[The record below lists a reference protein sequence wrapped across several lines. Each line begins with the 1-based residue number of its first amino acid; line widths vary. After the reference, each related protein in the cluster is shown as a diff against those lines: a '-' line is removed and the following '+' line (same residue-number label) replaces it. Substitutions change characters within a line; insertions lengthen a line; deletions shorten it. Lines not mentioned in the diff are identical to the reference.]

1 MAKLQMQRV
10 SICALKRDRKAV
22 LEKLQSLGIMEVNT
36 IEDESLTKMDT
47 SPAKQRFDR
56 KVHQTETALEIL
68 NTYVPEKKSM
78 FASLEGRRDV
88 ENHDFSQA
96 VFSRKKVVD
105 TAKRIAAV
113 DKEIADKKATILK
126 METQI
131 DSMQP
136 WLNLEVPLDFKG
148 TEKTGMLVGTMD
160 PETTLENIYTYL
172 KEFDDSLEAVEVDI
186 ISKDR
191 NATYVSV
198 IALKEILGKVEEAL
212 RLNGF
217 TKPANPVNM
226 VPRDYVE
233 QLKVDIKSCEEE
245 IADNE
250 KEIETLAASRREIE
264 MVADYYR
271 MRKDKYEV
279 LGLLPQ
285 SERTFFVSGYMPA
298 EEVPKIK
305 KEIEEK
311 YQCVVDVEEIKEEE
325 EAPVVLKNGTF
336 ASSIE
341 GVIESYGLPGKED
354 IDPSKVTAFFYVV
367 FFGLMLSDAA
377 YGIIVSLAC
386 FILLKKFPKM
396 SQAMKK
402 SLRLFMYCGVST
414 MIWGFLFGGFFGD
427 LIAIV
432 SKTFFGHEVV
442 LKPLWFAPLEQ
453 PMKLLIFSMLLGVI
467 HLFVGLGIKGYICL
481 KDKKYLDFVCDVI
494 FWYMMLIGLILML
507 VPSQI
512 FVSMSQMEITFP
524 PVVNTLAKVLAIAG
538 ALGILLMSG
547 RNSKNIAL
555 RLGLGAYDLYNVTGW
570 LSDVLSYSRLLALGL
585 ATGVVASV
593 INQMGSM
600 AGGGIL
606 GMIIFIFAFFV
617 GHIFNMGINLLGA
630 YVHTCRLQ
638 YVEFFGK
645 FYEGGGRPFNPFKSK
660 TNYVEVKED

>member
-10 SICALKRDRKAV
+10 SICALKRDRKAI
-22 LEKLQSLGIMEVNT
+22 LEKLQSLGTLEVNV

-56 KVHQTETALEIL
+56 KVHQTQTALEIL

-88 ENHDFSQA
+88 ESHDFSQA

-105 TAKRIAAV
+105 TAKRVAAV
-113 DKEIADKKATILK
+113 DKEIAEKKATILK
-126 METQI
+126 MEAQI

-136 WLNLEVPLDFKG
+136 WLSLEVPLDFKG

-191 NATYVSV
+191 NATYVSA

-226 VPRDYVE
+226 VPKDYVE
-233 QLKVDIKSCEEE
+233 QLKVDIQSCEAE
-245 IADNE
+245 IADSK
-250 KEIETLAASRREIE
+250 KEMETLAATRREIE

-285 SERTFFVSGYMPA
+285 SERTFFLSGYMPA
-298 EEVPKIK
+298 EEVPKIE
-305 KEIEEK
+305 KEIASK
-311 YQCVVDVEEIKEEE
+311 YQCVVDIEEIKEEE
-325 EAPVVLKNGTF
+325 EPPVVLKNGAF

-341 GVIESYGLPGKED
+341 GVVESYGLPGKND
-354 IDPSKVTAFFYVV
+354 IDPSKITMVFFII

-377 YGIIVSLAC
+377 YGAIVSIVC
-386 FILLKKFPKM
+386 FILLKKFPKISEGM
-396 SQAMKK
+396 RK
-402 SLRLFMYCGVST
+402 SLRLFMFCGLST
-414 MIWGFLFGGFFGD
+414 LVWGLLFGGVFGD
-427 LIAIV
+427 LVQIV
-432 SKTFFGHEVV
+432 TKTFFDHEII
-442 LKPLWFAPLEQ
+442 LKPIWFAPLDK
-453 PMKLLIFSMLLGVI
+453 PMLLLTLSLLFGVI
-467 HLFVGLGIKGYICL
+467 HMFVGLGIKAYVCI
-481 KDKKYLDFVCDVI
+481 KDKRYLDAFCDVGL
-494 FWYMMLIGLILML
+494 WYLMLTGLILML
-507 VPSQI
+507 LPTDI
-512 FVSMSQMEITFP
+512 FASISQMTFSFP
-524 PVVNTLAKVLAIAG
+524 PVVNTIAKVMAAAG
-538 ALGILLMSG
+538 AIGIFLMSG
-547 RNSKNIAL
+547 RSSKNPVL
-555 RLGLGAYDLYNVTGW
+555 RLGLGAYDLYNITGW
-570 LSDVLSYSRLLALGL
+570 LSDILSYSRLLALGL

-600 AGGGIL
+600 AGKSVAGV
-606 GMIIFIFAFFV
+606 IIFIFAFVF
-617 GHIFNMGINLLGA
+617 GHLLNMAINLLGA
-630 YVHTCRLQ
+630 YVHTSRLQ

-645 FYEGGGRPFNPFKSK
+645 FYDGDGRPFNPFK
-660 TNYVEVKED
+660 TNNEYVDIKED

>member
-217 TKPANPVNM
+217 TKPANPINM

-250 KEIETLAASRREIE
+250 KEIETLAATRREIE

>member
-250 KEIETLAASRREIE
+250 KEIETLAATRREIE